1 MTESY
6 TTPDPAHRADAAY
19 GSTSITGTTG
29 VSTSG
34 SGGSDSGTAGVA
46 KEQAG
51 QVAEGAKQAGQQVAS
66 EAKHQAGEVKAE
78 VGAQARN
85 LLNETRGE
93 MKTQANDQQQRIAGG
108 LRALGQE
115 LSQMAS
121 GGEPQNGPAS
131 DLVNQASQR
140 VDAVAQWLESREPG
154 HVLEEVQ
161 TFARQRPGAFL
172 AIAAGAGLLVGRL
185 ARGAKDAASDDS
197 PGAGQTV
204 SMPDTAYSASTT
216 GYSTP
221 TTPLGG
227 PTAADPVEPGYPY
240 AAPGTAP
247 ATPGYYAPSG
257 PSGVT
262 TTGRE
267 GFSA

>member
-6 TTPDPAHRADAAY
+6 TTPDPAY
-19 GSTSITGTTG
+19 GSTSVTGTTTTSSG
-29 VSTSG
+29 VGTS
-34 SGGSDSGTAGVA
+34 SNGGSDSGTAGVA
-46 KEQAG
+46 KDQAG
-51 QVAEGAKQAGQQVAS
+51 QVAQGAKQASQQVAG
-66 EAKHQAGEVKAE
+66 EAKHQAGEVRAE
-78 VGAQARN
+78 VGNQART
-85 LLNETRGE
+85 LLHQTQGE
-93 MKTQANDQQQRIAGG
+93 LKTQASDQQQRLAGG

-154 HVLEEVQ
+154 HVLDEVQ

-197 PGAGQTV
+197 SSQSLSSEAVILPE
-204 SMPDTAYSASTT
+204 TT
-216 GYSTP
+216 GY
-221 TTPLGG
+221 TTPVGG
-227 PTAADPVEPGYPY
+227 PTAADPIEPGYPY
-240 AAPGTAP
+240 ASAPATAP
-247 ATPGYYAPSG
+247 ATPGTYG
-257 PSGVT
+257 PTGQPGVT
-262 TTGRE
+262 STGRE
-267 GFSA
+267 GYTS